1 MMNKFILK
9 VLIAFMTLSSG
20 LTKVTASVYQVP
32 EIGKP
37 CPDFKFNNLI
47 NSNQKQISLKDFKGK
62 WLMIDFWESQC
73 TLCIQRF
80 PKMNKLQQIFKNDM
94 TVLMVGYNEMHYN
107 RNIRKLFLQLQDK
120 MHLQLLAA
128 FDSVLFKRW
137 RVPSFPNIIIVNPA
151 GLVYAITDGLDMD
164 SAKIRDLLDGKN
176 PGFTGN
182 SYIWEFDWKKPMFLN
197 NNGGPDTGYSYRSML
212 APYMIEEQ
220 YAGNGTDFH
229 SYYERNKA
237 GFQVLG
243 CSLNALYHY
252 AYIGKDTWGL
262 YGDSLFGKVSQNL
275 ELDIKDSS
283 LFQPDA
289 ITGKNYF
296 NYSLFVPPGK
306 ANPAYLMQVMQ
317 RELKNCFGYEVTIE
331 DRDVPYWSLVLRKDT
346 LVSLRSIG
354 SIKKDSSSAVEIQ
367 IKNGSL
373 DEVLLMIASY
383 QNGETAFI
391 NDTGIDYPVDIQL
404 NALLKDLSDV
414 KLALR
419 KNGLDLIKAKKRMKV
434 IVIRDPVQ
442 N

>member
-1 MMNKFILK
+1 MTKFILK
-9 VLIAFMTLSSG
+9 VLTVFVILSSG
-20 LTKVTASVYQVP
+20 ISKVTAYSYQVP

-80 PKMNKLQQIFKNDM
+80 PKMNRLQQIFKNDL
-94 TVLMVGYNEMHYN
+94 TVLMVGYNEMQYN
-107 RNIRKLFLQLQDK
+107 RNIRKFYSKLQDK

-137 RVPSFPNIIIVNPA
+137 QVPSFPNIIIVNPA
-151 GLVYAITDGLDMD
+151 GLVYAITEGLDMD

-176 PGFTGN
+176 PGFTSN
-182 SYIWEFDWKKPMFLN
+182 LYTWEFDRKKPMFIN
-197 NNGGPDTGYSYRSML
+197 NNGGPDTGYCYRSML
-212 APYMIEEQ
+212 APYRIEEQ
-220 YAGNGTDFH
+220 YAGNVTDFH

-243 CSLNALYHY
+243 STLSELYHY
-252 AYIGKDTWGL
+252 AYIGKVTWGL
-262 YGDSLFGKVSQNL
+262 FKDSLFGKVSPNL
-275 ELDIKDSS
+275 ELHIKDSS

-306 ANPAYLMQVMQ
+306 ANPVYLMQVMQ

-331 DRDVPYWSLVLRKDT
+331 ERDVPYWSLVLRKDT

-373 DEVLLMIASY
+373 EEVLLMIACY

-391 NDTGIDYPVDIQL
+391 DDTGIDYPVDIQL

-414 KLALR
+414 QQAFR
-419 KNGLDLIKAKKRMKV
+419 KIGLDLIKSKKQMKV
-434 IVIRDPVQ
+434 IVIRDHVQ